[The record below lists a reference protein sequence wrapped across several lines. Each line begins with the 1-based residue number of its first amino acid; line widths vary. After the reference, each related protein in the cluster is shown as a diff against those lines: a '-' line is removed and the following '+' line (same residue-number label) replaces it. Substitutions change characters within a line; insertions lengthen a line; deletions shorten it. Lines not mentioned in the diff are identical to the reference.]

1 MYISGEA
8 LEIMEKCLIPN
19 VNKNS
24 SNVFSPKEYTL
35 YQKIQNIPAYFDE
48 MALRGLI
55 SVIMTERF
63 SKTYTSLIK
72 SVFQF
77 YSSLSNDIIP
87 NDEIFKE
94 CKI

>member
-1 MYISGEA
+1 
-8 LEIMEKCLIPN
+8 
-19 VNKNS
+19 
-24 SNVFSPKEYTL
+24 
-35 YQKIQNIPAYFDE
+35 